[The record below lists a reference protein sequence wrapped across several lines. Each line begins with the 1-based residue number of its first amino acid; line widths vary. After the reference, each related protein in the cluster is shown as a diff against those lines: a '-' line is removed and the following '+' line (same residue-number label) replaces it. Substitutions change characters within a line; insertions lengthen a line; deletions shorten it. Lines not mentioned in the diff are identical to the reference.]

1 MIRINGM
8 FCTSQKEGAFWVIRA
23 VRGLMQATYREELS
37 DKDIR
42 KLVKEYDLRARSRL
56 HLYEQKRERPLSQ
69 EELAWHGLNPNY
81 NPSEWLQES
90 DSWET
95 VTQFKYGN
103 YIPGFPFA
111 AGFPRFYRG
120 KTFTLIDRIG
130 LKIMGATVNDS
141 TQYRAEGLYWNTFR
155 GVYNEH
161 SVAAW
166 KEE

>member
-1 MIRINGM
+1 MTRIEGN
-8 FCTSQKEGAFWVIRA
+8 FCTSQKEGAFWVIRT

-37 DKDIR
+37 EKQIR
-42 KLVKEYDLRARSRL
+42 KIVREYDLRARSRL
-56 HLYEQKRERPLSQ
+56 FLYEQKKERRLSP
-69 EELAWHGLNPNY
+69 EELVWHGVNPNY

-95 VTQFKYGN
+95 VTQYGFGDV
-103 YIPGFPFA
+103 IPGFPFA
-111 AGFPRFYRG
+111 AGFPRFYRE

-141 TQYRAEGLYWNTFR
+141 AQYRAEGLYWNTFR

-161 SVAAW
+161 TVAAW